1 MTFDLGWLN
10 EVERE
15 SLILRQ
21 RLVLI
26 VAGIF
31 EREKFLEFRDEWD
44 KGREFKEANRIHV
57 SEFHNYMPEKRTEG
71 DVRFPGLYPDN

>member
-1 MTFDLGWLN
+1 MKRGEKVLFRQWL
-10 EVERE
+10 
-15 SLILRQ
+15 L
-21 RLVLI
+21 LI